1 MLRVGRQKSG
11 ANQNS
16 VVAIKM
22 EPGEVKLEPKV
33 ENVSMVVGVK
43 QEPKVENGGMV
54 VAIKQEP
61 KVEIG
66 ELTPPPTPSP
76 PHYQGLHQS
85 LPQSL
90 PYGTNPLVVRKGRK
104 TPPSSSTS
112 CEVISTTP
120 TGSLSLQARRSLTPM
135 RVETPTNTGLKRKA
149 DGE

>member
-1 MLRVGRQKSG
+1 MRPGRRNG
-11 ANQNS
+11 ANPNPL
-16 VVAIKM
+16 IGMKM
-22 EPGEVKLEPKV
+22 EPKV
-33 ENVSMVVGVK
+33 ENGGLLVGIK

-54 VAIKQEP
+54 IGIKQEP

-66 ELTPPPTPSP
+66 DLTPPPTPSP
-76 PHYQGLHQS
+76 PHYQGLH
-85 LPQSL
+85 QSL

-135 RVETPTNTGLKRKA
+135 RVETPTNTGLKRKV